1 MAKEPNVIKEPR
13 LYDLFNQKCKDDIQ
27 LYIDLFRDA
36 DKVLELGVG
45 TGRIAIPLAE
55 QGISIV
61 GVDISLEML
70 DLLRKKLISSSPTI
84 KKRIELIQQD
94 FCKLSI
100 AEKFNYAV
108 YPFCTFNYLLTLT
121 QQVEALTALK
131 KHLNK
136 DAIVVFDLMTI
147 NTFKDML
154 YKTDIVPFET
164 TYDSEMGLD
173 VIMLTQGFFNQ
184 ATQVYTQE
192 RFFKYYTNLDG
203 VLEKRVRMTNRIFFL
218 GEFQMLLEKCGY
230 KIKELYG
237 SYKLSPFTTASENLI
252 VIAMV
257 E

>member
-1 MAKEPNVIKEPR
+1 MAKEPSVIKEPR

-27 LYIDLFRDA
+27 LYSSLFHNA

-45 TGRIAIPLAE
+45 TGRLAIPLAE

-70 DLLRKKLISSSPTI
+70 ALLKRKLIGLSPAT
-84 KKRIELIQQD
+84 KKRIKIIQQD
-94 FCKLSI
+94 FCKLDI
-100 AEKFNYAV
+100 ADKFNFAF
-108 YPFCTFNYLLTLT
+108 YPFCTFNYLLTID
-121 QQVEALTALK
+121 QQIDALVALR

-136 DAIVVFDLMTI
+136 GAIVVFDLMTI
-147 NTFKDML
+147 NTFKDMI
-154 YKTDIVPFET
+154 YKTDLVPFET

-184 ATQVYTQE
+184 STQVYSQE

-203 VLEKRVRMTNRIFFL
+203 VLEKRVRMINRLFFL
-218 GEFQMLLEKCGY
+218 GEFQLLLEKCGY
-230 KIKELYG
+230 KIKDRYG
-237 SYKLSPFTTASENLI
+237 SYKLAPFSATSENLI
-252 VIAMV
+252 IIAMP